1 MIPDE
6 EQPKRK
12 MEIFEIGVYA
22 IEAGIVAA
30 IVYAMIA
37 FPMLLKSAAWSW
49 VATSSMD
56 SHTTTPTS
64 AKQ

>member
-6 EQPKRK
+6 EHSERK
-12 MEIFEIGVYA
+12 MDIFEIGVYA

-37 FPMLLKSAAWSW
+37 FPMWLKSAAS
-49 VATSSMD
+49 
-56 SHTTTPTS
+56 
-64 AKQ
+64 

>member
-6 EQPKRK
+6 EHSERK
-12 MEIFEIGVYA
+12 MDIFEIGVYA

-37 FPMLLKSAAWSW
+37 FPMWLKTAA
-49 VATSSMD
+49 
-56 SHTTTPTS
+56 
-64 AKQ
+64 

>member
-1 MIPDE
+1 MGQKLIGIFFRGELMIPDE

-30 IVYAMIA
+30 IVYAMFA
-37 FPMLLKSAAWSW
+37 FPMWLKTAA
-49 VATSSMD
+49 T
-56 SHTTTPTS
+56 
-64 AKQ
+64 

>member
-22 IEAGIVAA
+22 IEAEN
-30 IVYAMIA
+30 
-37 FPMLLKSAAWSW
+37 
-49 VATSSMD
+49 SSGDRLRHDCVSNVVEISRLMNG
-56 SHTTTPTS
+56 SYTCIL
-64 AKQ
+64 

>member
-6 EQPKRK
+6 EHSERK
-12 MEIFEIGVYA
+12 MDIFEIGVYA

-37 FPMLLKSAAWSW
+37 FPMWLKTAA
-49 VATSSMD
+49 
-56 SHTTTPTS
+56 P
-64 AKQ
+64 

>member
-6 EQPKRK
+6 EHSERK
-12 MEIFEIGVYA
+12 MDIFEIGLYA

-37 FPMLLKSAAWSW
+37 FPMWLKTAAS
-49 VATSSMD
+49 
-56 SHTTTPTS
+56 
-64 AKQ
+64 

>member
-12 MEIFEIGVYA
+12 MDIFEIGVYA

-37 FPMLLKSAAWSW
+37 FPIWLKTAAS
-49 VATSSMD
+49 
-56 SHTTTPTS
+56 
-64 AKQ
+64 

>member
-12 MEIFEIGVYA
+12 MDIFEIGIDV
-22 IEAGIVAA
+22 IEVAVIGA

-37 FPMLLKSAAWSW
+37 FPMWLKPS
-49 VATSSMD
+49 TS
-56 SHTTTPTS
+56 
-64 AKQ
+64 

>member
-6 EQPKRK
+6 EHSERK
-12 MEIFEIGVYA
+12 MDIFEIGVYA

-37 FPMLLKSAAWSW
+37 FPMWLKSAAL
-49 VATSSMD
+49 
-56 SHTTTPTS
+56 
-64 AKQ
+64 

>member
-6 EQPKRK
+6 EHSERK
-12 MEIFEIGVYA
+12 MDIFEIGVYA

-37 FPMLLKSAAWSW
+37 FPMWLKTAAS
-49 VATSSMD
+49 
-56 SHTTTPTS
+56 
-64 AKQ
+64 